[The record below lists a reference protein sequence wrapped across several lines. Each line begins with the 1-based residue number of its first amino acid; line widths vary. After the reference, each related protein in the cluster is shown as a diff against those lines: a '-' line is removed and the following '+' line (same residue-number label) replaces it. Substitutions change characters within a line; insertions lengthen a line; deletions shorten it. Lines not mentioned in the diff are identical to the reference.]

1 MFNVV
6 SDVNSSEI
14 KTFGQYTVVSVSDAT
29 TNPHTWRTKIYN
41 VNKVFFSSG
50 LKNSALDSLCSVE
63 QPVEYLKTK
72 ETNCKT
78 FVPNLTDVCNNN
90 SSLSFKYYYGERGLF
105 KVVQPIYNSIHKT
118 EVKILY
124 YMLITRFIILC

>member
-1 MFNVV
+1 M
-6 SDVNSSEI
+6 
-14 KTFGQYTVVSVSDAT
+14 
-29 TNPHTWRTKIYN
+29 YN
-41 VNKVFFSSG
+41 VNTVFLSSG

-78 FVPNLTDVCNNN
+78 FVPNLRDVCNNK

-105 KVVQPIYNSIHKT
+105 KVVQPIYNSVHKT

-124 YMLITRFIILC
+124 LHLGLETDI